1 MSFLALEGRV
11 EQMGKEVGRA
21 RYQFISMTIRKGK
34 FLVRNDKIIVLALDM
49 QLCERL
55 RDTVGPGRLG
65 GVEGDAPSI
74 ALKRVKVKSRFPG
87 REEFTMRSEVSCYWI
102 LLRTPLSRGR

>member
-21 RYQFISMTIRKGK
+21 RYQFISMTIREGK
-34 FLVRNDKIIVLALDM
+34 FLVRNDQLFMLALDM

-65 GVEGDAPSI
+65 GVEDDALSI
-74 ALKRVKVKSRFPG
+74 ALKSVKMRSRFLG
-87 REEFTMRSEVSCYWI
+87 REEHTMRSEVSCHWI
-102 LLRTPLSRGR
+102 RQRTPLSCRR